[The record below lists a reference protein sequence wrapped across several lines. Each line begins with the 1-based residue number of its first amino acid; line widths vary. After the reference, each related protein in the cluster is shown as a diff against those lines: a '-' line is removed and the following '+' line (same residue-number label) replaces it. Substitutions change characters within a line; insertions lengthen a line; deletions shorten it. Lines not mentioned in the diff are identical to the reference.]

1 MNRLQAQWQRLFLPA
16 AAAGQDPAQLVDPQG
31 EVRALVLELAR
42 PADWVLL
49 SQVWR
54 GVQADLQLP
63 APAIAVSGVDGY
75 QLWLSLVAPVGLA
88 QAHGFLMALCARY
101 LPEVAPARIRLW
113 PVADASASAGV
124 QHAQPVPTLQGPSD
138 VWSAF
143 VAPDLAPVFV
153 DTPWLDFPPSQD
165 GQADLLARIDSI
177 TPEGWTHALACL
189 QPVTP
194 VQPLRQVQG
203 HGPSPAHAPA
213 GYVTPHSDPRLFL
226 LAVMNDEAVDLALRI
241 EAAKALL
248 PHCGDL
254 SQP

>member
-16 AAAGQDPAQLVDPQG
+16 AAAAQDPSQLVDAQG
-31 EVRALVLELAR
+31 QVRALVLELAR
-42 PADWVLL
+42 PADWALL

-54 GVQADLQLP
+54 GAQADLQLP

-75 QLWLSLVAPVGLA
+75 QLWLSLVAPVSVA
-88 QAHGFLMALCARY
+88 QAHGFLAALCARY
-101 LPEVAPARIRLW
+101 LPEVAPARMRLW
-113 PVADASASAGV
+113 PVADASAAGGV
-124 QHAQPVPTLQGPSD
+124 QHARPVPTLQLPTE

-165 GQADLLARIDSI
+165 GQADVLARIDSI
-177 TPEGWTHALACL
+177 TPEGWRQALACL
-189 QPVTP
+189 QPATP
-194 VQPLRQVQG
+194 VQPLRQVSG
-203 HGPSPAHAPA
+203 HGPDSAHSAARSASPH
-213 GYVTPHSDPRLFL
+213 TDPRHFL

-248 PHCGDL
+248 PYPVDL
-254 SQP
+254 SPT